1 MKKVDY
7 EVLRAQLKNE
17 QQSFI
22 PHWRDLSEYILPRRS
37 RFFVSDVNKG
47 ERRNLK
53 IIDSTATLSSRTLR
67 SGMMSGITSPA
78 RPWFRLTTQD
88 PGMSESGAVKQ
99 WLHTVTERM
108 GTVFLKSNLYNTLA
122 TVYGDLGTFAT
133 GAMMIEE
140 DFDDVIRCYCF
151 PVGSYM
157 IGQSEKYKVDIFF
170 REMQMT
176 VRQLIYKFADR
187 NSDGSFDLSIF
198 SPGVKYAW
206 ENNQREQWVNVCHVV
221 MPNDEYDPNKLESRY
236 KKFVSCYYESAYGS
250 NGGTFA
256 ADLQDEGKY
265 LRKSGYDMFQ
275 FLVPRWELTGEDAYG
290 SDCPGMTALGDIKQ
304 LQLGEKRSAQA
315 IEKKVNPPMVGPT
328 SLRTSKATILPGD
341 ITYTDEREGQKGFRP
356 AHEVNLNV
364 SELEQKQEQVR
375 ERIRRAFYE
384 DLFLMMSQSDRR
396 EITAREIDERREEKF
411 LALGPVLEQLN
422 QDLLDPLI
430 DITFS
435 IMSRQGL
442 IPPPPEE
449 LQGMPLKVEY
459 LSVMS
464 QAQKLVGISTVERFA
479 GFVGNLV
486 AQTGNPSVL
495 DKVDV
500 DQMVDVY
507 GDLTSV
513 PPGIVRPD
521 EDVAMIRQERA
532 KAQQAQAVAQNVQ
545 QMASSAKDLSQ
556 TDMEKD
562 SALTRI
568 LKQAEAGQLVSQ

>member
-1 MKKVDY
+1 MKKIDY

-17 QQSFI
+17 QQSFV
-22 PHWRDLSEYILPRRS
+22 PHWRDLSDYILPRRS

-78 RPWFRLTTQD
+78 RPWFRLTTED
-88 PGMSESGAVKQ
+88 PGMSEGGAVKR

-151 PVGSYM
+151 PIGSYM

-176 VRQLIYKFADR
+176 VRQVVYKFADR
-187 NSDGSFDLSIF
+187 KPDGSFDLSIF

-206 ENNQREQWVNVCHVV
+206 ENNQREQWVSVCHVV
-221 MPNDEYDPNKLESRY
+221 MPNDDYDPDKLESQY

-256 ADLQDEGKY
+256 ADLQDEGRY

-275 FLVPRWELTGEDAYG
+275 FLVPRWELTGEDSYG

-304 LQLGEKRSAQA
+304 LQIGEKRSAQA
-315 IEKKVNPPMVGPT
+315 IEKMVNPPMIGPT

-356 AHEVNLNV
+356 AHEVNMRV
-364 SELEQKQEQVR
+364 SELEQKQEQIR
-375 ERIRRAFYE
+375 ERVRRAFYG

-396 EITAREIDERREEKF
+396 EITVREIDERREEKF

-435 IMSRQGL
+435 IMDRQGL

-459 LSVMS
+459 LSVMA

-486 AQTGNPSVL
+486 AHTQNPAVL
-495 DKVDV
+495 DKVDM

-513 PPGIVRPD
+513 PPGIIRPD

-532 KAQQAQAVAQNVQ
+532 KAQQAQAAAQNMQ
-545 QMASSAKDLSQ
+545 QMAASARDLSQ
-556 TDMEKD
+556 ADLEKD